1 MSKLSHLDSDGRAR
15 MVDVSG
21 KPVTAR
27 SATASGRFVTT
38 PEVIALV
45 KGDGLPKADVLAT
58 ARIAGIQGAKKTS
71 ELIPLCHPLP
81 LSSVAIDFEF
91 GDDHIIVTA
100 TAKTTGQTGV
110 EMEALTAVAITGL
123 TLHDMVKA
131 VDAAATMTDV
141 RVVAKTGGK
150 STPRVEPVETVTPN
164 TAIVLV
170 SSTSSANGE
179 HEDTTGPRIAAWL
192 DERHYS
198 TQTEIVADAD
208 IHTALHAAVAA
219 HPALI
224 ITTGG
229 TGVSPTDRTPE
240 ATAAVIDR
248 ELPGVAEAIRALG
261 MTKTPTAALSRAL
274 AGVAG
279 GTVVVNLPGSPG
291 GVKDGLAVLDELL
304 PHLLAQVAGGG
315 SHE

>member
-1 MSKLSHLDSDGRAR
+1 MSTLSHLDSDGRAR
-15 MVDVSG
+15 MVDVGG
-21 KPVTAR
+21 KAVTAR

-38 PEVIALV
+38 AEVIALV
-45 KGDGLPKADVLAT
+45 RADGMPKADVLAT

-81 LSSVAIDFEF
+81 LSSINVDFTFDETS
-91 GDDHIIVTA
+91 IVVTA

-110 EMEALTAVAITGL
+110 EMEALTAVAIAWL

-141 RVVAKTGGK
+141 RVVEKRGGK
-150 STPRVEPVETVTPN
+150 SDRAAVVPN

-170 SSTSSANGE
+170 SSTRSAAGTQD
-179 HEDTTGPRIAAWL
+179 DTTGPRIAAWL
-192 DERHYS
+192 DERHFS
-198 TQTEIVADAD
+198 TQTEVVADAD
-208 IHTALHAAVAA
+208 IHTALAAAVAA
-219 HPALI
+219 HPAVI

-229 TGVSPTDRTPE
+229 TGASPTDRTPE
-240 ATAAVIDR
+240 ATAAVLDV

-261 MTKTPTAALSRAL
+261 LTKTPTAALSRAL

-291 GVKDGLAVLDELL
+291 GVKDGLSVLDELL
-304 PHLLAQVAGGG
+304 PHLVAQVAGRGA
-315 SHE
+315 HD

>member
-1 MSKLSHLDSDGRAR
+1 MTSLSHLDSDGRAR
-15 MVDVSG
+15 MVDVGG
-21 KPVTAR
+21 KRATAR

-38 PEVIALV
+38 AEVIALV
-45 KGDGLPKADVLAT
+45 KADGMPKADVLAT

-71 ELIPLCHPLP
+71 ELIPLCHPIP
-81 LSSVAIDFEF
+81 LSSINVDFEF
-91 GDDHIIVTA
+91 GDDHIVVTA

-110 EMEALTAVAITGL
+110 EMEALTAVAIAGL

-141 RVVAKTGGK
+141 RVTEKTGGK
-150 STPRVEPVETVTPN
+150 SDLAAVAPN

-170 SSTSSANGE
+170 SSTRSAAGTQD
-179 HEDTTGPRIAAWL
+179 DTTGPRIAAWL

-198 TQTEIVADAD
+198 TQTEVVADAD
-208 IHTALHAAVAA
+208 IHTALAAAVAA
-219 HPALI
+219 RPAVI

-229 TGVSPTDRTPE
+229 TGASPSDRTPE
-240 ATAAVIDR
+240 ATAAVLDF

-261 MTKTPTAALSRAL
+261 LTKTPTAALSRAL

-291 GVKDGLAVLDELL
+291 GVKDGLSVLDELL
-304 PHLLAQVAGGG
+304 PHLVAQVAGAGA
-315 SHE
+315 HE